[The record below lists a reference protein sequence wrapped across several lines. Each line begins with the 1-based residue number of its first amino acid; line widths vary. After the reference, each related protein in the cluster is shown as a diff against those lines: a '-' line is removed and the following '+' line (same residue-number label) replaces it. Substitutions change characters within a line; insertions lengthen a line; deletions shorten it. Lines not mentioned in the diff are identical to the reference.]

1 MSKIQPR
8 RKLLKKRK
16 RLHSP
21 DAMQALH
28 AGRDKAFKEAPRLES
43 GKIVPG
49 FKYKALI
56 DSYKRHGV
64 KPKNGLS
71 HYASKPLFM
80 REPKLGNKIIK
91 FLRMGYPYT
100 TVCRAVGINSD
111 TLKRWMAL
119 GLSNASPEYTK
130 FFRRICKAEAKAEM
144 KDLEKLKA
152 HQKYDWRS
160 SAWLLE
166 RRWPE
171 HWARRDAIKAELKIN
186 GQINVTHKHE
196 LSQKVAQDPTALEL
210 ARKMI
215 DGNEYGYDEV
225 DKDDSTNNITET

>member
-1 MSKIQPR
+1 MTLKKR
-8 RKLLKKRK
+8 RKLLKTRK
-16 RLHSP
+16 KLAHP
-21 DAMQALH
+21 NTMKALN
-28 AGRDKAFKEAPRLES
+28 AGRDKAYKEAPRLEN
-43 GKIVPG
+43 GKVVPG
-49 FKYKALI
+49 WQYKKLI

-100 TVCRAVGINSD
+100 TICRAVGIDSS
-111 TLKRWMAL
+111 TFKRWMAL

-130 FFRRICKAEAKAEM
+130 YFRRICKAEAAAEM
-144 KDLEKLKA
+144 NDLDKLSK
-152 HQKYDWRS
+152 HQKFDWRA
-160 SAWLLE
+160 SAWKLE

-171 HWARRDAIKAELKIN
+171 HWARRDAMKAELKIN

-196 LSQKVAQDPTALEL
+196 LSQKVAQDPIALEL